1 MKKKTVRLV
10 GEIVLVALIVGSIFL
25 MGKFR
30 VHQLHLDIFFPIGF
44 VIILVLL
51 ISYAVLFRLTEESP
65 ESTDNCPEVEEG
77 KEGQR

>member
-10 GEIVLVALIVGSIFL
+10 GEIILVALIVGSIFL
-25 MGKFR
+25 MGKLR

-51 ISYAVLFRLTEESP
+51 ISYAILFKLTEEKQNS
-65 ESTDNCPEVEEG
+65 SDNSPEVEEE
-77 KEGQR
+77 KEDQQ